1 MASYTAVISS
11 HHTLVAA
18 TVDTVTLSGEFSGQQ
33 ITRVEVY
40 NHDASAVIYCRADGT
55 AAVSAADGTYSVGP
69 GMARQIPA
77 SQVLGATADSST
89 TAISLISAGTPAYSV
104 TALG

>member
-1 MASYTAVISS
+1 MASYTAVISA

-18 TVDTVTLSGEFSGQQ
+18 TADTVTLSGEFNGQQ
-33 ITRVEVY
+33 ITRAEVY

-55 AAVSAADGTYSVGP
+55 TAVAAADGTYSVGP
-69 GMARQIPA
+69 GMARSIPV
-77 SQVLGATADSST
+77 SQTLSATAGAST
-89 TAISLISAGTPAYSV
+89 EAITLISAGTPAYSV